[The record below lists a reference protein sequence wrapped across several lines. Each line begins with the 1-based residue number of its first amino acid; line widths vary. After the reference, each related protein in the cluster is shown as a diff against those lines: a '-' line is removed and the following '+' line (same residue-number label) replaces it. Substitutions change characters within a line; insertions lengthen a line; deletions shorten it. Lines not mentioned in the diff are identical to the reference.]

1 MLKGTRSSH
10 KICGTSRARTH
21 AGQPFMYSESD
32 ALSTAPRFPILGMN
46 YTNLIGVDS
55 FVAIKPSS
63 DAIYSYLA
71 CHISSGVYE
80 LEEDTRSQYGH
91 TCLAGTKVL
100 KGHFLNY
107 RKTTREGHFYYT
119 RKTLKQ
125 RLSFHRS
132 VLYIMALTFSLVQK
146 SQTFM
151 YFKMW
156 IMKTF
161 F

>member
-1 MLKGTRSSH
+1 MLIR
-10 KICGTSRARTH
+10 
-21 AGQPFMYSESD
+21 
-32 ALSTAPRFPILGMN
+32 
-46 YTNLIGVDS
+46 S
-55 FVAIKPSS
+55 FV
-63 DAIYSYLA
+63 L
-71 CHISSGVYE
+71 HLHVTSSGVYE

-91 TCLAGTKVL
+91 TYLAGTKVL

-107 RKTTREGHFYYT
+107 QKTTREGHLYKEDT
-119 RKTLKQ
+119 KTEAIIPQ
-125 RLSFHRS
+125 EC
-132 VLYIMALTFSLVQK
+132 VVMALTFSLVQK

>member
-1 MLKGTRSSH
+1 MLIR
-10 KICGTSRARTH
+10 
-21 AGQPFMYSESD
+21 
-32 ALSTAPRFPILGMN
+32 
-46 YTNLIGVDS
+46 S
-55 FVAIKPSS
+55 FV
-63 DAIYSYLA
+63 L
-71 CHISSGVYE
+71 HLHVRSSGVYE

-91 TCLAGTKVL
+91 TYLAGTKVL
-100 KGHFLNY
+100 LKDIFLITKSPQEKGI
-107 RKTTREGHFYYT
+107 YT